1 MQGAQAMQLAHSGPV
16 HIADLKVCRQRDT
29 SRCKGSELCHRPS
42 GEAGG
47 RVGAEV
53 RQRGGGCVGG
63 VGLAPVGTVSLW
75 KSYTRDEAVC
85 SAV

>member
-1 MQGAQAMQLAHSGPV
+1 MQLAHSGPV

-42 GEAGG
+42 GGAGG

-53 RQRGGGCVGG
+53 RQRGGGCVCVVGG
-63 VGLAPVGTVSLW
+63 VGLALVGTVSLR

>member
-1 MQGAQAMQLAHSGPV
+1 MREYAGAQAMQLAHSGPV

-42 GEAGG
+42 GGAGG

-53 RQRGGGCVGG
+53 RQRGGGCVCVGG
-63 VGLAPVGTVSLW
+63 SRA
-75 KSYTRDEAVC
+75 C
-85 SAV
+85 SSGHCESSEVLH